1 MKTKTSDI
9 SMYFSL
15 LTAEQKASVI
25 SLIKSFLINDK
36 NVRISKKQYNKE
48 IDEAE
53 KRIAKGEFYTEEQVE
68 KILANW

>member
-9 SMYFSL
+9 SIYFSL